1 MKKAVYPGTFDPLT
15 IGHLDIIKRAV
26 RFVDEL
32 HVVVADNYKKT
43 PTFTTEERIDMIK
56 RVTEDV
62 PNIVVTSTNDLVVR
76 YAQKNDIDLMI
87 RGLRNIADYEN
98 EYMLYQFNRNLNR
111 NIETIILFPSSRNH
125 FVSSSAIKELIVH
138 HADISP
144 YVPKEII
151 KDVQDR
157 LRPKSDPTI

>member
-56 RVTEDV
+56 RVTEEI
-62 PNIVVTSTNDLVVR
+62 PNLVVTSTSDLVVR

-98 EYMLYQFNRNLNR
+98 EYMLFQFNRNLNR
-111 NIETIILFPSSRNH
+111 NIETLILFPSSRNH
-125 FVSSSAIKELIVH
+125 FVSSSAIKELVVH

-151 KDVQDR
+151 RDVQER
-157 LRPKSDPTI
+157 LRPKSDPTT

>member
-1 MKKAVYPGTFDPLT
+1 
-15 IGHLDIIKRAV
+15 
-26 RFVDEL
+26 
-32 HVVVADNYKKT
+32 
-43 PTFTTEERIDMIK
+43 MIK
-56 RVTEDV
+56 RVTEDI
-62 PNIVVTSTNDLVVR
+62 PNLVVTSTSDLVVR

-98 EYMLYQFNRNLNR
+98 EYMLFQFNRNLNR
-111 NIETIILFPSSRNH
+111 NIETLILFPSSRNH

-151 KDVQDR
+151 RDVQDR
-157 LRPKSDPTI
+157 LRPKPDSTI

>member
-15 IGHLDIIKRAV
+15 IGHLDIIKRAARV
-26 RFVDEL
+26 VDEL
-32 HVVVADNYKKT
+32 HVVVADNYKKK
-43 PTFTTEERIDMIK
+43 PTFTTEERIEMIK
-56 RVTEDV
+56 RVTSDIE
-62 PNIVVTSTNDLVVR
+62 NIIITSTSDLVVR
-76 YAQKNDIDLMI
+76 YAHRNGIDVMI
-87 RGLRNIADYEN
+87 RGLRNIQDYEN
-98 EYMLYQFNRNLNR
+98 EYALYQFNRNLNR

-151 KDVQDR
+151 RDVQEKI
-157 LRPKSDPTI
+157 RPKSDE

>member
-15 IGHLDIIKRAV
+15 IGHLDIIKRASRLV
-26 RFVDEL
+26 EEL
-32 HVVVADNYKKT
+32 HVVVADNYKKL

-56 RVTEDV
+56 RVISEI
-62 PNIVVTSTNDLVVR
+62 PNVVITSTTDLIVR
-76 YAQKNDIDLMI
+76 YAAQHDIDIMI
-87 RGLRNIADYEN
+87 RGLRNIPDYEN
-98 EYMLYQFNRNLNR
+98 EYALYQFNRNLNR

-125 FVSSSAIKELIVH
+125 FVSSSAIKELVVH

-151 KDVQDR
+151 KDIQDKIR
-157 LRPKSDPTI
+157 TKLD